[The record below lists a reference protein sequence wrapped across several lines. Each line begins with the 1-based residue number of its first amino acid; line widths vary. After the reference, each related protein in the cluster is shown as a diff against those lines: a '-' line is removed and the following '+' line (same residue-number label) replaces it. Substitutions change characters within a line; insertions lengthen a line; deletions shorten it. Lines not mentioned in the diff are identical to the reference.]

1 MPPLIRSLRPR
12 QWLKNAV
19 VFAGLVFSGQA
30 LQDASLVAVGLAFV
44 RFCMISSAVYLF
56 NDVLDRERDRHHPQK
71 KNRPIASGVVSVPL
85 ALATSAIFAIVALS
99 AGAFYIEPGA
109 GMFSGRVPGAT
120 AAIGLYLLLQIG
132 YTLKLKHV
140 VLLDVFCI
148 AAGFLLRVL
157 AGAWALGVVISP
169 WLIACTVQIALFLA
183 LCKRRAEVAASDADK
198 IKQRPIL
205 SDYPEEVTTM
215 LIGIMATT
223 TLVTYTLYTLLPW
236 QAVGEAGEAIAQGA
250 GGKSGM
256 VWTIPFVLYGLM
268 RYLFLVFRRD
278 QGQRPELIATLDG
291 PMIATCLGWAGVVGW
306 VLY

>member
-30 LQDASLVAVGLAFV
+30 LQDASLVAAGLAFV

-140 VLLDVFCI
+140 VLLDVSCC
-148 AAGFLLRVL
+148 ACSPARGHL
-157 AGAWALGVVISP
+157 AS
-169 WLIACTVQIALFLA
+169 
-183 LCKRRAEVAASDADK
+183 
-198 IKQRPIL
+198 
-205 SDYPEEVTTM
+205 
-215 LIGIMATT
+215 
-223 TLVTYTLYTLLPW
+223 
-236 QAVGEAGEAIAQGA
+236 
-250 GGKSGM
+250 
-256 VWTIPFVLYGLM
+256 
-268 RYLFLVFRRD
+268 
-278 QGQRPELIATLDG
+278 
-291 PMIATCLGWAGVVGW
+291 
-306 VLY
+306 